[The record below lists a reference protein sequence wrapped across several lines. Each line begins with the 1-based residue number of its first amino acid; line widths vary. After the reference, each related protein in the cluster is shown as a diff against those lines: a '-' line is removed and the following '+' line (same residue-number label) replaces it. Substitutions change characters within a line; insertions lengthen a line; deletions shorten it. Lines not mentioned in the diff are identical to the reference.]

1 MAAVS
6 CSTGENLEEHFWLTF
21 IKTAE
26 YLGMEYLG
34 NVHTISGKEHE
45 LEITKLIELIEK

>member
-1 MAAVS
+1 
-6 CSTGENLEEHFWLTF
+6 
-21 IKTAE
+21 
-26 YLGMEYLG
+26 LGMEYLG